1 MANSNFAAPRRMR
14 EAWLWVGA
22 GVVALALLLVFG
34 ILSLIAARG
43 LGHFWPDDL
52 WQIELD
58 PASGAPSAVL
68 AVVADEETAMDRFG
82 ADRARVLL
90 RSGNRDLAPPEFIW
104 VDASDVR
111 TRSRPAGAVMVER
124 RARGNAHGY
133 VDAVMHGE
141 RTLARGLKSWS
152 LAERLLAEVH
162 LKREALETE
171 RRTRISALAK
181 ASNDAQQRLRR
192 AQADNSAGTDAKTR
206 IAEAEDARRAYR
218 EAAAELRTREVELAR
233 TSVEFRL
240 ADGALHRLP
249 LVDVERMWRPN
260 EMGVG
265 ERLAFQT
272 SSIAAFVSQP
282 PREGNTEG
290 GIYPAIVGTV
300 VLVLLMAV
308 MVAPLGVLCAIYLH
322 EYARPG
328 PGVRLLRIA
337 VNNLAGVPSI
347 VYGVFGLGFLVYV
360 LGGSLDA
367 LFFSDTLP
375 SPTFGTPGLLWAALT
390 LALLTLPVVIVS
402 TEEGLAR
409 IPRDVRE
416 GSLALGA
423 TRSETLRSI
432 ILPSAAPAILT
443 GVILAVARAAGE
455 VAPLM
460 LVGVVKLA
468 PRLPVDGEPPFLH
481 LDRQFMH
488 LGFHIYDVGFQS
500 PNVEAARPVVFATAL
515 LLVLVIVTL
524 NLMAIVLRN
533 RLHRRYGVFDV

>member
-1 MANSNFAAPRRMR
+1 MASSDFSAPRRLR
-14 EAWLWVGA
+14 EAWLWIGA
-22 GVVALALLLVFG
+22 GVIALALLLVFG
-34 ILSLIAARG
+34 ILSLIATRG

-52 WQIELD
+52 WEVELD
-58 PASGAPSAVL
+58 PATGGPTTVL
-68 AVVADEETAMDRFG
+68 AVVADEEARLD
-82 ADRARVLL
+82 ADGVLRERLLL
-90 RSGNRDLAPPEFIW
+90 RSGNRDLAPPEFFW

-111 TRSRPAGAVMVER
+111 ARNRPDDAVMVER

-133 VDAVMHGE
+133 IDALVQGE
-141 RTLARGLKSWS
+141 NTLVRGADTWA
-152 LAERLLAEVH
+152 LAQKLLADVH
-162 LKREALETE
+162 VKREALAAE
-171 RRTRISALAK
+171 RRTRIAELAR

-192 AQADNSAGTDAKTR
+192 ARADSVAPNDAEARAAEADAARRTYR
-206 IAEAEDARRAYR
+206 TAEAEMRAR
-218 EAAAELRTREVELAR
+218 EAELAR
-233 TSVEFRL
+233 TALEFRL
-240 ADGALHRLP
+240 ADSAVHRLP
-249 LVDVERMWRPN
+249 LVEIERLWRPN
-260 EMGVG
+260 EMGAG
-265 ERLAFQT
+265 ARLAFQV
-272 SSIAAFVSQP
+272 SSITAFLSES

-367 LFFSDTLP
+367 LFFADELP

-390 LALLTLPVVIVS
+390 LALLTMPVVIVS

-423 TRSETLRSI
+423 TRSETLRNV

-468 PRLPVDGEPPFLH
+468 PRLPIDGDPPFLH

-515 LLVLVIVTL
+515 LLVLVIVAL

-533 RLHRRYGVFDV
+533 RLHRRYGAFDV

>member
-1 MANSNFAAPRRMR
+1 MANSSFAAPRRMR
-14 EAWLWVGA
+14 EAWLGIGA
-22 GVVALALLLVFG
+22 GMIALALLLVFG
-34 ILSLIAARG
+34 ILSLIATRG

-52 WQIELD
+52 WEIEL
-58 PASGAPSAVL
+58 AAEAGAPRAVL
-68 AVVADEETAMDRFG
+68 AIIADEETATDRSG
-82 ADRARVLL
+82 ANRGRVLL
-90 RSGNRDLAPPEFIW
+90 RSGNRDLAPPEFFW
-104 VDASDVR
+104 VDARNMR
-111 TRSRPAGAVMVER
+111 TRSRPADAGVIER

-133 VDAVMHGE
+133 VDAVLLGE
-141 RTLARGLKSWS
+141 RALARGPESWAF
-152 LAERLLAEVH
+152 AEKLLADVQ
-162 LKREALETE
+162 LKRTRLESE
-171 RRTRISALAK
+171 RRTRIAALAR
-181 ASNDAQQRLRR
+181 ASNNAQERLRR
-192 AQADNSAGTDAKTR
+192 AQAESGVGSAVGTRSAQADA
-206 IAEAEDARRAYR
+206 ARLAYR
-218 EAAAELRTREVELAR
+218 EATADLRRREVELAR
-233 TSVEFRL
+233 TALLLRL
-240 ADGALHRLP
+240 ADGTLHRVP
-249 LVDVERMWRPN
+249 IVDIERMWRPN
-260 EMGVG
+260 GMSIGA
-265 ERLAFQT
+265 RLAHQAD
-272 SSIAAFVSQP
+272 SIAAFLSRS

-308 MVAPLGVLCAIYLH
+308 MVAPLGVLCALYLH

-347 VYGVFGLGFLVYV
+347 VYGVFGLGFFVYV

-367 LFFSDTLP
+367 LFFADTLP
-375 SPTFGTPGLLWAALT
+375 SPTLGTPGLLWAALT
-390 LALLTLPVVIVS
+390 LALLTMPVVIVS
-402 TEEGLAR
+402 TEEGLSR
-409 IPRDVRE
+409 IPKDVRE

-423 TRSETLRSI
+423 TRSETLRSV

-468 PRLPVDGEPPFLH
+468 PRLPIDGEPPFLH

-515 LLVLVIVTL
+515 LLVLVIVAL
-524 NLMAIVLRN
+524 NLTAIVLRN

>member
-22 GVVALALLLVFG
+22 GVIALALLLVFG

-58 PASGAPSAVL
+58 PDSGAPSAVL
-68 AVVADEETAMDRFG
+68 AVIAEEETAMDRFG
-82 ADRARVLL
+82 VERARVLL
-90 RSGNRDLAPPEFIW
+90 RSGNRDLAPPEFFW

-111 TRSRPAGAVMVER
+111 TRSRPAGAFVVER

-133 VDAVMHGE
+133 VDAVLHGE
-141 RTLARGLKSWS
+141 RTLARGPESWL
-152 LAERLLAEVH
+152 LAKRLLAEVQV
-162 LKREALETE
+162 KREALETE
-171 RRTRISALAK
+171 RRTRIATLAK

-192 AQADNSAGTDAKTR
+192 AQADTRAETDARTR
-206 IAEAEDARRAYR
+206 IEEADDARRAYR

-233 TSVEFRL
+233 TNLEFRL
-240 ADGALHRLP
+240 ADGTLHRLA

-260 EMGVG
+260 QMGVG
-265 ERLAFQT
+265 ERLAFQAD
-272 SSIAAFVSQP
+272 SIAAFLTQS

-367 LFFSDTLP
+367 LFFADTLP

-423 TRSETLRSI
+423 TRSETLRSV

>member
-141 RTLARGLKSWS
+141 RTLARGPKSWS

-265 ERLAFQT
+265 ERLAFQA